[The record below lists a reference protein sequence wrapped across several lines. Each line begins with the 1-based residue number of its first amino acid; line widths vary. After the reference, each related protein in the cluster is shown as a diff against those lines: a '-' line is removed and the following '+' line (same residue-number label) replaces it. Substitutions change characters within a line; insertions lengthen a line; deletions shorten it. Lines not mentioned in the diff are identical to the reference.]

1 MTDMLHGTC
10 LGRCKFEH
18 STSVQHEAGL
28 TTLHRS
34 GTFSPKNP
42 YYSVERETMMA
53 KHNGQF
59 DSFAATLKAQ
69 RDDHTLGYQL
79 KKGTQAFV
87 DNLLAVLF
95 PHFCQ
100 EGLST
105 EEEIRSRLVLLERD
119 LKLLL
124 TSLLRDTKISVED
137 TSRKFF
143 DELPEIHDK
152 LWLDARA
159 IFEGDPAAESVDEVI
174 LAYPGFTAIA
184 VYRFA
189 HVFYRMH
196 VPIFPRLL
204 TEYAHQA
211 TGIDIHPGA
220 QIGNSFAIDH
230 GTGIVIGESTIIGN
244 NVKIYQGVTLGAL
257 SVDKALAKSKRH
269 PTIEDDTVI
278 YAQAVI
284 LGGET
289 VIGHDSVIGG
299 NVWLTQSVPPFSYVY
314 QESKANVRRKTD
326 KEGAI
331 NFSI

>member
-1 MTDMLHGTC
+1 MRAGGEGCVRSLLQKCQRGELNALFNHFHDIRPKGAGT
-10 LGRCKFEH
+10 LVNK
-18 STSVQHEAGL
+18 S
-28 TTLHRS
+28 
-34 GTFSPKNP
+34 NP
-42 YYSVERETMMA
+42 TY
-53 KHNGQF
+53 
-59 DSFAATLKAQ
+59 DFAALLKSR
-69 RDDHTLGYQL
+69 RDDHSLGYRL
-79 KKGTQAFV
+79 KKGTQNFV

-100 EGLST
+100 EGLFT
-105 EEEIRSRLVLLERD
+105 TLEIESRLVLLERD
-119 LKLLL
+119 LKELL
-124 TSLLRDTKISVED
+124 TPLLRDTKLSVEE
-137 TSRKFF
+137 TSRGFI
-143 DELPEIHDK
+143 DELPAIHDN
-152 LWLDARA
+152 LWLDAEA
-159 IFEGDPAAESVDEVI
+159 ICKGDPAAESIDEVI

-189 HVFYRMH
+189 NFFYRKR

-204 TEYAHQA
+204 TEYAHQT

-220 QIGNSFAIDH
+220 QIGSSFAIDH

-289 VIGHDSVIGG
+289 IVGRNSVIGG
-299 NVWLTQSVPPFSYVY
+299 NVWLTESVPPFSYVY
-314 QESKANVRRKTD
+314 QENKATVRQKTE
-326 KEGAI
+326 KEGTI

>member
-1 MTDMLHGTC
+1 MKQTNRFHD
-10 LGRCKFEH
+10 
-18 STSVQHEAGL
+18 
-28 TTLHRS
+28 
-34 GTFSPKNP
+34 
-42 YYSVERETMMA
+42 
-53 KHNGQF
+53 
-59 DSFAATLKAQ
+59 FAATLKTR
-69 RDDHTLGYQL
+69 RDDHSLGYQL
-79 KKGTQAFV
+79 KKGTQTFV
-87 DNLLAVLF
+87 DNLLAILF

-100 EGLST
+100 EGLFT
-105 EEEIRSRLVLLERD
+105 AVEIESRLVLLERD
-119 LKLLL
+119 LKQLLKP
-124 TSLLRDTKISVED
+124 LLRDTQLSVEE
-137 TSRKFF
+137 TSSVFL
-143 DELPEIHDK
+143 DELPAIHDK
-152 LWLDARA
+152 LWLDAEA
-159 IFEGDPAAESVDEVI
+159 IFKGDPAAESIDEVI

-204 TEYAHQA
+204 TEYAHQT

-230 GTGIVIGESTIIGN
+230 GTGIVIGESTIIGD

-284 LGGET
+284 LGGDT
-289 VIGHDSVIGG
+289 VVGRNSVIGG
-299 NVWLTQSVPPFSYVY
+299 NVWLTESVPPFSYVH
-314 QESKANVRRKTD
+314 QENKATIRQKTE
-326 KEGAI
+326 KEGTI